1 MATVVYPY
9 VGIPLPPNDPYPQG
23 TTAYRP
29 LVVAT
34 IKTFNGESIR
44 WLVLPDS
51 GADACLF
58 PLALAIILKIDVLNL
73 PKSITSGV
81 GNGANLTYYDRVF
94 IDLGNGIA
102 FTSFVGFTQGMDKV
116 GLGLLGQA
124 GFFEYYNVE
133 FMYSKRTFT
142 IKTI

>member
-1 MATVVYPY
+1 MPA
-9 VGIPLPPNDPYPQG
+9 
-23 TTAYRP
+23 
-29 LVVAT
+29 
-34 IKTFNGESIR
+34 FS
-44 WLVLPDS
+44 
-51 GADACLF
+51 
-58 PLALAIILKIDVLNL
+58 PLALAILLKIDILNL
-73 PKSITSGV
+73 PKAITIGV
-81 GNGANLTYYDRVF
+81 GNGSSLTYYDTVS

-133 FMYSKRTFT
+133 FMYSQRTFT